1 MNATPPVL
9 GRDPLAHI
17 ANAGGPMSRT
27 RKERVQCSLLGQDAG
42 WIRCP
47 RVIRLGL
54 DFGGRD
60 PLDILRG
67 LLRDEGA
74 LTAEDLRPRFPLPD
88 RALICRPLAGDAAR
102 LSVDEADPPEV
113 LRQALLLGLCTAHR
127 FDPERPVLWTRTSV
141 TRALELFD
149 PEGFYA

>member
-9 GRDPLAHI
+9 GRDPLARI

-27 RKERVQCSLLGQDAG
+27 RTERIQCSLLGQDAG

-47 RVIRLGL
+47 SVICLGL
-54 DFGGRD
+54 DFGRRD
-60 PLDILRG
+60 PLAALRR
-67 LLRDEGA
+67 LLRAEG
-74 LTAEDLRPRFPLPD
+74 LPTPEDLRPRVLVPERP
-88 RALICRPLAGDAAR
+88 LICRPLAPAVGR
-102 LSVDEADPPEV
+102 LVVKEAEPDEV

>member
-54 DFGGRD
+54 DFGDRD

-67 LLRDEGA
+67 LLREEGA

-88 RALICRPLAGDAAR
+88 RALICRPLANDAAR
-102 LSVDEADPPEV
+102 LSVTTRTRPRCCARRCCSACAP
-113 LRQALLLGLCTAHR
+113 CTASTPSAR
-127 FDPERPVLWTRTSV
+127 CCGPGP
-141 TRALELFD
+141 A
-149 PEGFYA
+149 